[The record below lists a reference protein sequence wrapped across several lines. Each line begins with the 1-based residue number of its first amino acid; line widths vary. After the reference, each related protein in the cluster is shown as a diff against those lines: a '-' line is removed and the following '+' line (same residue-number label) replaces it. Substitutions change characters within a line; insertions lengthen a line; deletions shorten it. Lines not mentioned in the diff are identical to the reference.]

1 MSRSAPCAA
10 DAACSCRPRP
20 SARSATLLQQDRC
33 EPSARALPV
42 YALGAVVVFDE
53 AVRVAAT
60 SVVVRGS
67 NASVALAGGATRLF
81 EVTSGGA
88 LRLENLALRGGA
100 PSLGDGGAVAVE
112 GGSLLVLVD
121 CVVSDST
128 AGGSTTT
135 GGGGVAVEGVLFL
148 SVA

>member
-1 MSRSAPCAA
+1 MAEDWNAEDVAA
-10 DAACSCRPRP
+10 LLAACPRSCGTCDAFDYDDPFGA
-20 SARSATLLQQDRC
+20 S
-33 EPSARALPV
+33 PV